1 MKEEDYTSWNELYQA
16 ALSSLSGR
24 DAKVEHCAKLLEN
37 DFDLIGSTGLEDK
50 LQDGV
55 PDTIEMIRKAGIN
68 LWVLTGDKIETA
80 VNIGYSCKL
89 LDDGINQYV
98 IDGVRSEDVYK
109 QLCIAEN

>member
-16 ALSSLSGR
+16 ALSSLSAR